1 MEVDIYLIDE
11 DGETLGTTEN
21 PLYVEAA

>member
-1 MEVDIYLIDE
+1 MEVDIYLVDE

-21 PLYVEAA
+21 PLHVEAA

>member
-11 DGETLGTTEN
+11 DGETLGTIEN
-21 PLYVEAA
+21 PLYVEVV

>member
-1 MEVDIYLIDE
+1 MEVDIYLVDD

-21 PLYVEAA
+21 PLHVEAA

>member
-11 DGETLGTTEN
+11 DGETLGTIEN
-21 PLYVEAA
+21 PLYVEVA